1 MKWEHDAET
10 GKQDD
15 ELVHADDP
23 EGDITEERVAR
34 RRESLREDDHRL
46 DQEAGDPSE
55 DEEAIRDES
64 PAWVD
69 LWEIDAIYAQSAAN
83 GMADNTAKHAAIEA
97 ATHRASAQS
106 GGPHRAPSPRDRAR
120 AAQRWE
126 KNREYV
132 ESRYEDRDRRQ

>member
-1 MKWEHDAET
+1 MKREHDAET
-10 GKQDD
+10 GKHDD
-15 ELVHADDP
+15 ELVQVDDL
-23 EGDITEERVAR
+23 EDDITEERVAR
-34 RRESLREDDHRL
+34 RESLREEDHRL
-46 DQEAGDPSE
+46 DQEAWDPSE
-55 DEEAIRDES
+55 DDEAIRDES

-97 ATHRASAQS
+97 ATHHAGARS
-106 GGPHRAPSPRDRAR
+106 GGPHRAPSPHDRAR